1 MLTVKD
7 FLKNKK
13 VIEPEKYYVILWKA
27 LWKTYYAD
35 EFNYFLFM
43 FDKWSRIQLTFKD
56 LSLLN
61 PIEIWSW
68 AWKFAFNNNLYQNIL
83 DSKIFEVNKKDEM
96 IYKEL
101 YSVSINLWT
110 MVSEA
115 MADSINKN
123 RNN

>member
-61 PIEIWSW
+61 SIEIWSW
-68 AWKFAFNNNLYQNIL
+68 AWKFAFNDDLYQNIL

-101 YSVSINLWT
+101 YSVSINLWA

>member
-13 VIEPEKYYVILWKA
+13 LIEPEKYYVILWKA

-43 FDKWSRIQLTFKD
+43 FDKWSKIQLTFKD
-56 LSLLN
+56 LSLSK

-68 AWKFAFNNNLYQNIL
+68 AWKFAFNNLYQNIL

-101 YSVSINLWT
+101 YSVSINLWAI
-110 MVSEA
+110 VSEA
-115 MADSINKN
+115 IADSINKN